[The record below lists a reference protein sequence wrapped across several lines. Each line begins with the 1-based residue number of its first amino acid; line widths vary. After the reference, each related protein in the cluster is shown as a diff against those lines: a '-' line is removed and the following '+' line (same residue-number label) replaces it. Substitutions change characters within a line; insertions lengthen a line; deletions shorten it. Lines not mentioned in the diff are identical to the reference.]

1 MRDAREVRALMIEA
15 RAWAENNPEAWAY
28 IERRAMEEAGAQR
41 RVSVSRLVEEVRALE
56 WTPRD
61 GGRFKVNNSYQAAFS
76 RMLAETLPEVRPYIE
91 QRRSRFDGV
100 AI

>member
-1 MRDAREVRALMIEA
+1 MRDAKEVRAVMVEA

-61 GGRFKVNNSYQAAFS
+61 GVVCARADLS
-76 RMLAETLPEVRPYIE
+76 RLVHGLRN
-91 QRRSRFDGV
+91 
-100 AI
+100 